1 MVATE
6 KREHLQAQIN
16 GPEKAVLAEVVRKA
30 LGSETA
36 VIAGWRV
43 DALAGEYLE
52 GAPMGAATG
61 GVYRVSG
68 SALES
73 GREGPSIPW
82 TVVLKVVRFDTPG
95 SQVDF
100 KDESHPLYWKR
111 EALAYRSDLM

>member
-36 VIAGWRV
+36 EIAGWRV

-52 GAPMGAATG
+52 GGPVGAATG

-73 GREGPSIPW
+73 GEEGREIPW
-82 TVVLKVVRFDTPG
+82 SIVLKVVRFDTPG
-95 SQVDF
+95 AQPDF
-100 KDESHPLYWKR
+100 RD
-111 EALAYRSDLM
+111 